1 MNIGS
6 TTAAVAGSR
15 SRITSHSERTPLLSV
30 VPTRRYSRRHRST
43 TCTRFCYILFQV
55 TIFYSILYLLVL
67 IPLRILPEWSSPLK
81 WRDIPPPHERY
92 PLPKNK
98 DLGLERL
105 VKILDETP
113 DAAKAKQWSK
123 YYTSGAHVAGKN
135 YSQAVWT
142 KEKWESYGIKSEIVE
157 YEVLLNYPVGHR
169 LALVE
174 RAATGD
180 AMEDDAA
187 AESGKEKPKEDK
199 VLFEASLEED
209 EVPGNEFSQSKDR
222 LPTFHGYSA
231 NGTVTAEF
239 VYGGYCDYDSF
250 KQLDELKVPIQGNIV
265 LCRYGLI
272 FRGLKVL
279 GAQDRGAVGVII
291 FTDPAD
297 DYPDGWS
304 GGGGGNG
311 KPYPEGSGRQPSSV
325 QRGSVQFLSLRPGD
339 PTTPGYASKPGVPR
353 TDEHE
358 AIPSIPS
365 LPISYLDAAPIL
377 KVLNGWGYQP
387 EGWKKGGLVDRGV
400 DYWTGPVGFEP
411 ERVRGV
417 EASKPTKTG
426 SGKPTKTLLHLEN
439 IVEYTLT
446 PIWDVIGIINGSISD
461 EIVVIGNHRDAW
473 NAGAGDPVSGSTAVM
488 ELSRTFGEMLKKD
501 WKPLRTIILASWD
514 GEEYGLVGSTEW
526 VEEHRAFLMQNAVAY
541 LNIDVATSG
550 PWLDAAS
557 APLMYKVFTDAMKAI
572 KDPLAGSKRDLIHK
586 GESVRP
592 VAAAMKPV
600 IPDSEGIN
608 VYQDRERD
616 HNRQNYKGSIYEIW
630 SKGGGIIQPVGSGS
644 DFVGFQDIALIPS
657 SDFSFRQGASGA
669 VYHYH
674 SNYDSFDWMEKFG
687 DPGFKYHVAAAKL
700 IGHMVLSL
708 TETPV
713 IPFSLTD
720 YANFL
725 EKHLNQAID
734 FFDKTAK
741 ATATSSLTTEVN
753 SDINIIKGVHRS
765 RESLTRLGEQ
775 IAKLKKIA
783 VQFDEEAVA
792 LTQEINDL
800 DPEVPWY
807 RWWQSLHYWAKVK
820 ELNNKIQFFERKFVY
835 EDGLDGREVF
845 KHVVFAPGLWTGYSG
860 AVFPGILESV
870 ESRNWTNVERWSEI
884 IQKCVIDATRS
895 IELDR
900 LNYKP

>member
-1 MNIGS
+1 MNIGN
-6 TTAAVAGSR
+6 TAAAVAGSR
-15 SRITSHSERTPLLSV
+15 PRVTSNSERTPLLAV
-30 VPTRRYSRRHRST
+30 VPTRPYHRRHRST

-55 TIFYSILYLLVL
+55 TIFYAILYLLIL
-67 IPLRILPEWSSPLK
+67 LPLRILPDWNSPLK

-98 DLGLERL
+98 DLGLDKL
-105 VKILDETP
+105 FKILDETP
-113 DAAKAKQWSK
+113 SPANARQWSK
-123 YYTSGAHVAGKN
+123 YYSSGPHLAGKN
-135 YSQAVWT
+135 YSQALWT
-142 KEKWESYGIKSEIVE
+142 KEKWESYGIKSQIVE

-174 RAATGD
+174 REALSTSTEGD
-180 AMEDDAA
+180 AIGGG
-187 AESGKEKPKEDK
+187 GKGKKKEEK

-209 EVPGNEFSQSKDR
+209 EVPGNEYSQSKER

-239 VYGGYCDYDSF
+239 VYGGYCDYDAF
-250 KQLDELKVPIQGNIV
+250 KQLDELEVPIKGNIV

-279 GAQDRGAVGVII
+279 GAQDRGAVGVVI

-304 GGGGGNG
+304 GGGAGDG
-311 KPYPEGSGRQPSSV
+311 KPYPKGTGRQPSSV

-353 TDEHE
+353 SDEHE
-358 AIPSIPS
+358 AIPRIPS

-377 KVLNGWGYQP
+377 KALNGWGYRP

-400 DYWTGPVGFEP
+400 EYWTGPVGYKTE
-411 ERVRGV
+411 EVGAV
-417 EASKPTKTG
+417 EALKPTGTG
-426 SGKPTKTLLHLEN
+426 SDNPTKTLLHLEN
-439 IVEYTLT
+439 IVKYTLT

-461 EIVVIGNHRDAW
+461 EIVVVGNHRDAW
-473 NAGAGDPVSGSTAVM
+473 NAGAGDPVSGSAAIT
-488 ELSRTFGEMLKKD
+488 ELTRTFGEMLKRD

-526 VEEHRAFLMQNAVAY
+526 VEDHRAFLMQNAVAY
-541 LNIDVATSG
+541 LNLDIATSG

-557 APLMYKVFTDAMKAI
+557 APLLYKVFTDAMKAV
-572 KDPLAGSKRDLIHK
+572 KDPLADKKRDMIHK

-592 VAAAMKPV
+592 LTEVMKPTL
-600 IPDSEGIN
+600 PDSDELN
-608 VYQDRERD
+608 VFQD
-616 HNRQNYKGSIYEIW
+616 HNRDRNRGDYRGSVYELW
-630 SKGGGIIQPVGSGS
+630 SRDDGVIRPVGSGS
-644 DFVGFQDIALIPS
+644 DFVGFQDIALVPS

-687 DPGFKYHVAAAKL
+687 DPGFKYHITSTKL

-708 TETPV
+708 TETPI
-713 IPFSLTD
+713 IPFGLTD
-720 YANFL
+720 YSNFL
-725 EKHLNQAID
+725 SKHLKQAIE
-734 FFDKTAK
+734 FFDKTTK
-741 ATATSSLTTEVN
+741 SITASSLTTEIHA
-753 SDINIIKGVHRS
+753 DTIKGIYRA
-765 RESLTRLGEQ
+765 RESLVRLGEQ
-775 IAKLKKIA
+775 IAKLKTA
-783 VQFDEEAVA
+783 TAEFDDEALA
-792 LTQEINDL
+792 LTAEINDL
-800 DPEVPWY
+800 DPDIPWY
-807 RWWQSLHYWAKVK
+807 RWWQSVHYWAKVK
-820 ELNNKIQFFERKFVY
+820 DLNNKIQFFERKFVY

-870 ESRNWTNVERWSEI
+870 EAKNWTNVERWSEI
-884 IQKCVIDATRS
+884 IQKCVIDAASS
-895 IELDR
+895 IES
-900 LNYKP
+900 